1 MHRTVMIAEYLR
13 PYAQWRIA
21 RPDPA
26 DDCRNARA
34 AIGLIDAAAYVAELD
49 DCDRLI
55 VRMAV
60 AGCFA
65 KGRFDPGPEG
75 EALVRHWHYDEAAGG
90 AADLL
95 EGLAACAER
104 AASDEPAG
112 RGASVERSASEE
124 PAGRAASVEPAASA
138 GRAMSVEQAGR
149 AVSVERAGRAAAFS
163 LR

>member
-1 MHRTVMIAEYLR
+1 MHRTLMIAEYLR

-21 RPDPA
+21 RPDRT

-34 AIGLIDAAAYVAELD
+34 AIGLIDAAAYVTQLD
-49 DCDRLI
+49 DCDRVI

-75 EALVRHWHYDEAAGG
+75 EALVRDWHYEEAVDGP
-90 AADLL
+90 ADLL

-104 AASDEPAG
+104 ACAD
-112 RGASVERSASEE
+112 
-124 PAGRAASVEPAASA
+124 RADRLAAL
-138 GRAMSVEQAGR
+138 
-149 AVSVERAGRAAAFS
+149 S
-163 LR
+163 LP

>member
-49 DCDRLI
+49 DCDRVI

-104 AASDEPAG
+104 AASDE
-112 RGASVERSASEE
+112 
-124 PAGRAASVEPAASA
+124 
-138 GRAMSVEQAGR
+138 QAGR

>member
-49 DCDRLI
+49 DCDRVI

-75 EALVRHWHYDEAAGG
+75 EALVRHWHYDEAVGG

-104 AASDEPAG
+104 AASDEPA
-112 RGASVERSASEE
+112 E
-124 PAGRAASVEPAASA
+124 RAASVEPATPE
-138 GRAMSVEQAGR
+138 GHAGR
-149 AVSVERAGRAAAFS
+149 AVSVERAGRVAAFS

>member
-1 MHRTVMIAEYLR
+1 MIAEYLR

-49 DCDRLI
+49 DCDRVI

-104 AASDEPAG
+104 ATSD
-112 RGASVERSASEE
+112 E
-124 PAGRAASVEPAASA
+124 PAGRAASEERAGGAVSVERAAS
-138 GRAMSVEQAGR
+138 VER